1 MLKKIGFIL
10 VFLFAFQTAKASHV
24 MGGEITWECS
34 GGQYVFQ
41 LLFYRDCNG
50 ADVNIISENIKVW
63 YHPTITE
70 IPVYFTN
77 RTDISPQCT
86 EVSGGPAQLE
96 CGSGMGGG
104 NGIGAIEKIVY
115 RSAPISIPGIPPA
128 SGWVFTY
135 ENFSRSNALTNITNP
150 SNYGITISAKMF
162 AFSQSN
168 GTCVDNSPRFLQEP
182 YFVSCAGTPYV
193 YNMNAVDIDMDSVT
207 VNFGIPYDYL
217 NGSAYNPPVSPAAI
231 PYEPGFN
238 FTSPTPSSTINTGN
252 VNATINTES
261 GEIRFTSF
269 TTGNY
274 LVKVIVNS
282 FRNGI
287 LIAQIEREMQL
298 IILPCDGI
306 NNPPQFIESGIFS
319 APNYELTYD
328 AGANIYF
335 PVTTES
341 FPLSPPELLQD
352 GSPQTMSLDAS
363 GLMFGTNFNSTNGCP
378 IAPCATLN
386 PTPIVNNTISVNT
399 TFLWQTTCDHLISSS
414 GIAEDTVSYT
424 FVFKAKDDYC
434 PVPYVTYAT
443 VTINLVNTNVIQAPQ
458 INCIQTDATGNVSIN
473 WDQVNDPG
481 GSFAGYEVY
490 SVQSGLIAS
499 YSSIGTTSH
508 TITGL
513 TSQED
518 FFIAV
523 LSGCGGGTVRYSD
536 TVSSIFLIVNNPNNG
551 TAILQW
557 NDPADVASSTMGDY
571 YYIMREYPAG
581 NWTLIDSVPY
591 GVNFYKDTIDICQA
605 FLNYQIILPNSPCDF
620 TSNIEGDDFED
631 MLTPDIPVIQSASI
645 DTLTGQLNLTWNQ
658 NDQPDTYGYVIYT
671 FDADGFIYELDTVWG
686 ISNTVYSYNPDIDS
700 GPLSYSVAA
709 FDSCWTPAVPPTYQT
724 SAKANVHTTVF
735 VQTSVDVCNSSV
747 NLSWSPYVGFT
758 NETTYNVWV
767 KQPGAQWNMVGST
780 SELSYSYS
788 GQVLEQY
795 CFLIEAV
802 SISGISSFSNPVC
815 QIINSAT
822 LPAYN
827 YLQVATVVNEQITL
841 EHLIEVTDAVQAVS
855 IQRQNS
861 IGGFDE
867 LIVIPVVS
875 GNITYTDVNVDP
887 QQRSYTYRVQIID
900 SCGNYTSYSNYART
914 ILLQVSKNDVLLT
927 AQLNWSSYT
936 QFDGSILGYT
946 IYRGIDGNFNG
957 LPLAT
962 VGPNVFFYEDS
973 LDNAIFTG
981 KVCYYVEAI
990 EGSNRYD
997 DPKIS
1002 RSNIACEVFE
1012 PIIYVPNAFWPEG
1025 INKVFIPV
1033 ISIFDASDYRF
1044 TIFDRWGQVIFNTT
1058 SFEEGWNG
1066 QLGNSG
1072 EMANTGTYIYMITL
1086 KDGNGLEVIKRGHVT
1101 LLR

>member
-1 MLKKIGFIL
+1 VLKKIGFIL

-34 GGQYVFQ
+34 GEQYVFQ
-41 LLFYRDCNG
+41 LIFYRDCNG
-50 ADVNIISENIKVW
+50 AEVNTISENIAVW
-63 YHPTITE
+63 NHPTLTQITVNF
-70 IPVYFTN
+70 IS
-77 RTDISPQCT
+77 RTDISPTCNP
-86 EVSGGPAQLE
+86 VSGSPVPLD
-96 CGSGMGGG
+96 CGTGMGGG

-115 RSAPISIPGIPPA
+115 RSAPISIPGTPSA

-135 ENFSRSNALTNITNP
+135 ENFSRSNSLTNISNP
-150 SNYGITISAKMF
+150 STYGITLAAKMY
-162 AFSQSN
+162 AIPN
-168 GTCVDNSPRFLQEP
+168 GTAGSCVDNSPVFLQEP
-182 YFVSCAGTPYV
+182 YMVTCAGTPYV
-193 YNMNAVDIDMDSVT
+193 YNMNPIDPDLDSIHVQ
-207 VNFGIPYDYL
+207 FGIPYNYL
-217 NGSAYNPPVSPAAI
+217 NGGIYNLPSNPAPVPF
-231 PYEPGFN
+231 EPGFSY
-238 FTSPTPSSTINTGN
+238 TSPTPGPGVNPSN
-252 VNATINTES
+252 VSAQVDPES
-261 GEIRFTSF
+261 GELTFTSF
-269 TTGNY
+269 TAGNY
-274 LVKVIVNS
+274 VLKVTIRS
-282 FRNGI
+282 FRYGV
-287 LIAQIEREMQL
+287 LISEVEREMQ
-298 IILPCDGI
+298 IAITACAG
-306 NNPPQFIESGIFS
+306 NNPPVI
-319 APNYELTYD
+319 
-328 AGANIYF
+328 
-335 PVTTES
+335 
-341 FPLSPPELLQD
+341 SPPFGGASFETTVIAGTVVNFSLVSTDNENLQD
-352 GSPQTMSLDAS
+352 GSPQSNLLTAS
-363 GLMFGTNFNSTNGCP
+363 GLMFGTNFTSNTGCAV
-378 IAPCATLN
+378 APCATLN
-386 PTPIVNNTISVNT
+386 ATPIISGVQGVT
-399 TFLWQTTCDHLISSS
+399 ADFSWQTSCDHLV
-414 GIAEDTVSYT
+414 GADGNALDLVPYH
-424 FVFKAKDDYC
+424 FVFRIQDDYC
-434 PVPYVTYAT
+434 QVPKVSYAT
-443 VTINLVNTNVIQAPQ
+443 VTINVQNPGVIPAPQ
-458 INCIQTDATGNVSIN
+458 ITCIESDNAGNAIINFSPVTDPSGTFI
-473 WDQVNDPG
+473 Q
-481 GSFAGYEVY
+481 YELH
-490 SVQSGLIAS
+490 SDQSGLIT
-499 YSSIGTTSH
+499 SS
-508 TITGL
+508 
-513 TSQED
+513 
-518 FFIAV
+518 AV
-523 LSGCGGGTVRYSD
+523 LGTSSFTVPVASSEDIYVGVVSGCNGNTTRYSD
-536 TVSSIFLIVNNPNNG
+536 TLSNIFLTLNNPTNG

-631 MLTPDIPVIQSASI
+631 MLTPDIPVIQSGSI

-658 NDQPDTYGYVIYT
+658 NNQPDTYGYVIYT
-671 FDADGFIYELDTVWG
+671 FDANGFIYELDTVWG
-686 ISNTVYSYNPDIDS
+686 ISNTTYSYSPDINS
-700 GPLSYSVAA
+700 GPLTYSVAA

-735 VQTSVDVCNSSV
+735 VQTSVNVCNSSV
-747 NLSWSPYVGFT
+747 NLSWTPYVGFI
-758 NETTYNVWV
+758 NDITYNIWV
-767 KQPGAQWNMVGST
+767 KQPGGQWSMTATT
-780 SELSYSYS
+780 SELTYSFT
-788 GQVLEQY
+788 GQVLEEY
-795 CFLIEAV
+795 CFFIEAV
-802 SISGISSFSNPVC
+802 STDGISSFSNPVC

-827 YLQVATVVNEQITL
+827 YLQVATVLNDQITL

-861 IGGFDE
+861 TGGFDE

-875 GNITYTDVNVDP
+875 VNITYTDVNVDP

-927 AQLNWSSYT
+927 VQLNWSSYS

-973 LDNAIFTG
+973 LDNTVFTG

-997 DPKIS
+997 EPKIS

-1044 TIFDRWGQVIFNTT
+1044 TIFDRWGQAIFNTT